1 MATVSIRRYTVCE
14 SQLLL
19 TLPYPGA
26 RIYFFHFIFHDWSDH
41 CCHRIL
47 TQIAA
52 AMIPGYSKLIL
63 GEFILRDTGTPL
75 LAAGFDLQ
83 MMALHSGME
92 RSERQWKTLLN
103 GAGLEVTKIS
113 FPQGNEE
120 GVVEAVKRAHPSNL

>member
-1 MATVSIRRYTVCE
+1 MRMFR
-14 SQLLL
+14 LLL
-19 TLPYPGA
+19 MLLYLGA

-47 TQIAA
+47 SQVAA
-52 AMIPGYSKLIL
+52 AMILIL
-63 GEFILRDTGTPL
+63 GEFALRDTRTPL

-92 RSERQWKTLLN
+92 RSERQWKSLLH
-103 GAGLEVTKIS
+103 GAGLEVTRVA

-120 GVVEAVKRAHPSNL
+120 GVIEAVKSGHPSKL